1 MKNDLRASTESDAA
15 SAPRATISPAPTPS
29 YIRRIA
35 LHAQICEATVRRFLA
50 GKAVR
55 PGSRERI
62 ERAMNAKRTKGGA
75 S

>member
-1 MKNDLRASTESDAA
+1 MTDDLPASTDSEAA
-15 SAPRATISPAPTPS
+15 PAPPVTSSPAPTPS

-35 LHAQICEATVRRFLA
+35 LHAQLCEATVRRFLA

-62 ERAMNAKRTKGGA
+62 ERAMNAKRNKGAA

>member
-1 MKNDLRASTESDAA
+1 MKNDLRASTDSEAA
-15 SAPRATISPAPTPS
+15 TKPPATSGPAPTPS

-35 LHAQICEATVRRFLA
+35 LHAQLCEATVRRFLA

-62 ERAMNAKRTKGGA
+62 ERAMSAKRTKGGA